1 MIWYYMIRC
10 DSLWIGKK
18 NIRLRSIILHFLSL
32 FLSLSF
38 TLSLCLSL
46 FLSLS
51 SSILQAIHC
60 NTRGGRSFQFW
71 LFSILP
77 LPSSFFQAESRAY
90 VYILHNPYH
99 FSPVKSA
106 NLHIENIF
114 QTRLFEI
121 FDNLYKTFFLDRRLT
136 LNHYMCTYNIC
147 KLRTYSK
154 SFLFTVHNF
163 LIFASWTLIN

>member
-1 MIWYYMIRC
+1 MILYDTMWF
-10 DSLWIGKK
+10 SL
-18 NIRLRSIILHFLSL
+18 NSEEERSTPIYNYALSLPLSFSLIHTLSL
-32 FLSLSF
+32 FISF
-38 TLSLCLSL
+38 S
-46 FLSLS
+46 LSLS

-60 NTRGGRSFQFW
+60 NTRGGRSLQFW

-121 FDNLYKTFFLDRRLT
+121 FDNLYKTFFLDRRVIHPFPFIL
-136 LNHYMCTYNIC
+136 LQNILMLAAC
-147 KLRTYSK
+147 
-154 SFLFTVHNF
+154 NN
-163 LIFASWTLIN
+163 I